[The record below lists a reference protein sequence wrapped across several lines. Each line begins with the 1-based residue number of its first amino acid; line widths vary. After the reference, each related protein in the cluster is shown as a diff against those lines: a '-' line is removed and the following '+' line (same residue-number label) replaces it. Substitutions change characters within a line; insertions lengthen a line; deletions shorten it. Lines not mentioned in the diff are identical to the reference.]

1 MNVVDWLVLATVLV
15 FASVGW
21 RTGFIQGLLGFVG
34 FVAGAFIAAQILPG
48 ITSSVSPEGPLAA
61 ILLIGL
67 VLIAGMLGQAL
78 GALIGSHLRDV
89 LSWDPARWLDSL
101 LGAALA
107 AAGAIVAAWAIAS
120 ILLSLPETSATS
132 SVRTS
137 SVLAVVD
144 QSVPNSAKQ
153 ALSDVAGMV
162 TESGIPIVSGGFTG
176 EPIAQNPP
184 NGAEAST
191 PGVEAT
197 AASVVKVSGNKPGC
211 GTGATGSG
219 YVSTPEHVTTNA
231 HVVAAMD
238 EPRITTGDGASYR
251 GSVVA
256 FDPQLDVAVVYVPGL
271 PLPAIPTSTS
281 VPAGTSA
288 AVIGYPLGGDRTITG
303 AVVRASM
310 ASGYALAMDIYGQ
323 SAPPREAY
331 VLNAE
336 VQPGN
341 SGGPLVATDGTII
354 GLVFA
359 KALEDPRVGYA
370 LTAQQFREV
379 SRSAGSATAPVNTG
393 PCLAEQA
400 N

>member
-1 MNVVDWLVLATVLV
+1 MNVVDWLVLGAVLV
-15 FASVGW
+15 FALVGW

-34 FVAGAFIAAQILPG
+34 FVAGAVLAAQILPG

-61 ILLIGL
+61 VLLIGL

-89 LSWDPARWLDSL
+89 LPWDPARWLDSL

-120 ILLSLPETSATS
+120 ILLSLPENSTTS

-137 SVLAVVD
+137 AVLAVVD
-144 QSVPNSAKQ
+144 QTVPGSAKQ

-162 TESGIPIVSGGFTG
+162 TEAGIPIVSGGFTG
-176 EPIAQNPP
+176 EPIAQSPP
-184 NGAEAST
+184 SQVEATT
-191 PGVEAT
+191 PGVASS

-231 HVVAAMD
+231 HVVAAMT
-238 EPRITTGDGASYR
+238 EPRITTSTGDSYR

-256 FDPQLDVAVVYVPGL
+256 FNPQLDVAVVYVPGL
-271 PLPAIPTSTS
+271 PLAAIPTSTEAR
-281 VPAGTSA
+281 AGTEA
-288 AVIGYPLGGDRTITG
+288 AVVGYPLGGDLSVTG

-323 SAPPREAY
+323 PAPSREAY

-341 SGGPLVATDGTII
+341 SGGPLVAADGSVI

-370 LTAQQFREV
+370 LTARQFREV
-379 SRSAGSATAPVNTG
+379 SRAAGGAMVLVATG
-393 PCLAEQA
+393 PCLAEQ
-400 N
+400 